1 MLSVSTPTQI
11 TPGGEDSSE
20 SDRGSEVGVPL
31 PATETDRFGF
41 ILGNGSTASG
51 IRSEGPPPELVR
63 QREAKWISIIS
74 QWDRVLLKKSSK
86 IKEQCQ
92 KGIPASLRAK
102 CWPLLSGATDRMR
115 LNKDLY
121 QTLDSRPALQSW
133 VDIIER
139 DLDRQFPFH
148 EMFLSRDGHG
158 QRGLFR
164 VLKAFTQLRPEEGYC
179 QAQGPVAAVL
189 LMNMPTEEAFWCL
202 VQISELYLP
211 GYYSPLLEGVL
222 FDAAMLTW
230 VLKKMCPAAHKHMQR
245 HEVDPLMFATDW
257 LMCLFTRHLPFN
269 TLLRVWDLFF
279 CYGVRVL
286 FQVAVVLVRRALGR
300 VEHREECDG
309 QMETLERLRG
319 VKEHVLL
326 DDDAFIAEVCSVP
339 LSGKD
344 LDKQTEKE
352 LEKWRKERPAST
364 FDPRGR
370 CHGYRTVWARARERE
385 ERNKKQR
392 EKVNMSLHIN
402 RSPSTLSLSPSVFR
416 KRQKRG
422 SKSDPYEGEG
432 GCRGVSEVPEEVW
445 EEQRDGGIFRRASE
459 TGEGP
464 SRTQGVPPTP
474 KDRVPFKPKGQ
485 EARTQDSDPR
495 QELTSQRQRKNQG
508 QTFRAPEAQDTSH
521 SQDNVETQEILNTQ
535 STGRANVITEHM
547 VTETPGEEEE
557 SEEVEEAA
565 KTRDKTLTDKHTRQ
579 DIQTHAEPKR
589 AGDMETEKTSEIL
602 TDESAETGMATDAK
616 QGADTNTGSL
626 TGRHTETDTQSLTG
640 RHTETDTRSLT
651 GRHTETDT
659 ATDTDKEVEAGIE
672 VQLQTGAETET
683 CADTKSEVERPDEAE
698 VYPEAETLGECD
710 STIHIDADTLAEA
723 ETDSG
728 SQMEA
733 VKNTE
738 GPVNTEVGTEGP
750 VHKEEEGPANKEEE
764 GPVHK
769 EEEGPV
775 NTEVE
780 TEGPVNT
787 EVETEGPVNQGV
799 EGPVNQG
806 VEGPVNQGVEG
817 PVNQGVE
824 GPVNQGVEGPVNKRV
839 EGPVNK
845 RVEGPV
851 NKRVEGPVNQGVE
864 GPVNTET
871 EVPVNTETEVPV
883 NTETEVPVNT
893 EAEVPVNTEAEVPV
907 NTEAEVPVNT
917 EAEVP
922 VNTEAEVPVN
932 TEVETEVPVNTE
944 VETEVPVN
952 TEVETEVPVNT
963 EVETEGLVNTEVGTE
978 GPVNTEVETEG
989 PVNTEVETEGPV
1001 NTEVETEGPVNTEVE
1016 VPVNTEVEV
1025 PVNTEVKTKG
1035 PVNKEIEEPV
1045 NKVVETEGPIN
1056 NETKVLV
1063 NIKVETE
1070 GPVHKETET
1079 LANKKT
1085 EEPVNKE
1092 VERPVDTKVEGPVNK
1107 EIEKEGPINKE
1118 VEGTVNKEGDE
1129 YVTKEVDTPVN
1140 TEIEGPVKIEVEEGI
1155 EKPVESPNEILV
1167 HTEAISHIEVR
1178 DTGTEPCGTTPVTSS
1193 PEPEVEGDSPD
1204 GPGQEKT
1211 ATDEPQGPVTMPP
1224 GLCQDASESEEARED
1239 VFPLPSQEVSA
1250 DIITALQPGEPLR
1263 ADISHIPGN
1272 KASERGKSD
1281 SPLVEPKADS
1291 GSSVAAPAD
1300 ASSRRTLPGD
1310 GPWAVP
1316 AGDFRLRKSSSSR
1329 RHTRK
1334 LSAELFTDPNQSQ
1347 PASNQSQPAS
1357 NQSQPAS
1364 NQSNASLVA
1373 SGQTQATPSA
1383 PVQAA
1388 VPPESPRRV
1397 TGTTSTPPPPQA
1409 GLKPDREPPNT
1420 PRRFGLFRLLRGE
1433 QPKHDRAKVEPK
1445 VPVPHI
1451 LIQDFSDGVGDGCT
1465 VGVEEEGKL
1474 SSRERRRRR
1483 REQQRREKEEE
1494 KLQKK
1499 REKELEKE
1507 EKEKKKERRKPQ
1519 TRGKSFQVQPSHAPL
1534 FGISGSKTFGSKRN
1548 STPSTEAYF

>member
-1 MLSVSTPTQI
+1 MPSEPHWTPSMGVKLVLAFTQNTPISGKMLSVSTPTQI

-922 VNTEAEVPVN
+922 VNTEAE
-932 TEVETEVPVNTE
+932 
-944 VETEVPVN
+944 
-952 TEVETEVPVNT
+952 
-963 EVETEGLVNTEVGTE
+963 
-978 GPVNTEVETEG
+978 
-989 PVNTEVETEGPV
+989 
-1001 NTEVETEGPVNTEVE
+1001 
-1016 VPVNTEVEV
+1016 
-1025 PVNTEVKTKG
+1025 
-1035 PVNKEIEEPV
+1035 
-1045 NKVVETEGPIN
+1045 
-1056 NETKVLV
+1056 
-1063 NIKVETE
+1063 
-1070 GPVHKETET
+1070 
-1079 LANKKT
+1079 
-1085 EEPVNKE
+1085 
-1092 VERPVDTKVEGPVNK
+1092 
-1107 EIEKEGPINKE
+1107 
-1118 VEGTVNKEGDE
+1118 
-1129 YVTKEVDTPVN
+1129 
-1140 TEIEGPVKIEVEEGI
+1140 
-1155 EKPVESPNEILV
+1155 
-1167 HTEAISHIEVR
+1167 
-1178 DTGTEPCGTTPVTSS
+1178 
-1193 PEPEVEGDSPD
+1193 PEVEGDSPD

-1465 VGVEEEGKL
+1465 RLKDIWF
-1474 SSRERRRRR
+1474 
-1483 REQQRREKEEE
+1483 
-1494 KLQKK
+1494 QKK
-1499 REKELEKE
+1499 LYSVH
-1507 EKEKKKERRKPQ
+1507 
-1519 TRGKSFQVQPSHAPL
+1519 GGVL
-1534 FGISGSKTFGSKRN
+1534 LKRN
-1548 STPSTEAYF
+1548 EVNED

>member
-787 EVETEGPVNQGV
+787 EVETE
-799 EGPVNQG
+799 
-806 VEGPVNQGVEG
+806 
-817 PVNQGVE
+817 
-824 GPVNQGVEGPVNKRV
+824 
-839 EGPVNK
+839 
-845 RVEGPV
+845 
-851 NKRVEGPVNQGVE
+851 
-864 GPVNTET
+864 
-871 EVPVNTETEVPV
+871 
-883 NTETEVPVNT
+883 
-893 EAEVPVNTEAEVPV
+893 
-907 NTEAEVPVNT
+907 
-917 EAEVP
+917 
-922 VNTEAEVPVN
+922 VPVN

-952 TEVETEVPVNT
+952 TEVGTEVPVNT
-963 EVETEGLVNTEVGTE
+963 EVGTEGPVNTEVGTE

-1001 NTEVETEGPVNTEVE
+1001 NTETEGPVNTEVE

>member
-422 SKSDPYEGEG
+422 SKSDPSEGEG
-432 GCRGVSEVPEEVW
+432 GCRGVSDVPEEVW

-521 SQDNVETQEILNTQ
+521 SQDNVETQKILNTQ

-557 SEEVEEAA
+557 SEEEEEAA

-589 AGDMETEKTSEIL
+589 AGDMETEKNSQIL

-616 QGADTNTGSL
+616 QGADTNTG
-626 TGRHTETDTQSLTG
+626 SLTG

-733 VKNTE
+733 VKNIE

-750 VHKEEEGPANKEEE
+750 VHKEEEGPVNKEEE

-769 EEEGPV
+769 EEEG
-775 NTEVE
+775 
-780 TEGPVNT
+780 
-787 EVETEGPVNQGV
+787 
-799 EGPVNQG
+799 
-806 VEGPVNQGVEG
+806 
-817 PVNQGVE
+817 
-824 GPVNQGVEGPVNKRV
+824 
-839 EGPVNK
+839 
-845 RVEGPV
+845 
-851 NKRVEGPVNQGVE
+851 
-864 GPVNTET
+864 
-871 EVPVNTETEVPV
+871 
-883 NTETEVPVNT
+883 
-893 EAEVPVNTEAEVPV
+893 PV

-944 VETEVPVN
+944 VGTEVPVNTEVGTEVPVNTEVGTEVPVN
-952 TEVETEVPVNT
+952 TEVE
-963 EVETEGLVNTEVGTE
+963 VEGPVNTEVGTE

-1001 NTEVETEGPVNTEVE
+1001 NTEVETEGPVNTEIEVPVNTEVEVPVNTEVE

-1045 NKVVETEGPIN
+1045 NKVVETEGPVN

-1129 YVTKEVDTPVN
+1129 YVAKEVDTPVN
-1140 TEIEGPVKIEVEEGI
+1140 TEIEGPVKIEVEERI

-1224 GLCQDASESEEARED
+1224 GLCQDAGESEEARED

-1250 DIITALQPGEPLR
+1250 DIITPLQPGEPLR

-1272 KASERGKSD
+1272 KTSERGKSD

-1334 LSAELFTDPNQSQ
+1334 LSAELFTDP
-1347 PASNQSQPAS
+1347 

>member
-787 EVETEGPVNQGV
+787 E
-799 EGPVNQG
+799 
-806 VEGPVNQGVEG
+806 
-817 PVNQGVE
+817 
-824 GPVNQGVEGPVNKRV
+824 
-839 EGPVNK
+839 
-845 RVEGPV
+845 
-851 NKRVEGPVNQGVE
+851 
-864 GPVNTET
+864 T
-871 EVPVNTETEVPV
+871 EV
-883 NTETEVPVNT
+883 
-893 EAEVPVNTEAEVPV
+893 
-907 NTEAEVPVNT
+907 
-917 EAEVP
+917 
-922 VNTEAEVPVN
+922 
-932 TEVETEVPVNTE
+932 
-944 VETEVPVN
+944 
-952 TEVETEVPVNT
+952 
-963 EVETEGLVNTEVGTE
+963 
-978 GPVNTEVETEG
+978 
-989 PVNTEVETEGPV
+989 
-1001 NTEVETEGPVNTEVE
+1001 PVNTEVE

-1347 PASNQSQPAS
+1347 PASNQSQ
-1357 NQSQPAS
+1357 
-1364 NQSNASLVA
+1364 
-1373 SGQTQATPSA
+1373 
-1383 PVQAA
+1383 
-1388 VPPESPRRV
+1388 
-1397 TGTTSTPPPPQA
+1397 
-1409 GLKPDREPPNT
+1409 
-1420 PRRFGLFRLLRGE
+1420 
-1433 QPKHDRAKVEPK
+1433 
-1445 VPVPHI
+1445 
-1451 LIQDFSDGVGDGCT
+1451 
-1465 VGVEEEGKL
+1465 
-1474 SSRERRRRR
+1474 
-1483 REQQRREKEEE
+1483 
-1494 KLQKK
+1494 
-1499 REKELEKE
+1499 
-1507 EKEKKKERRKPQ
+1507 
-1519 TRGKSFQVQPSHAPL
+1519 
-1534 FGISGSKTFGSKRN
+1534 
-1548 STPSTEAYF
+1548 